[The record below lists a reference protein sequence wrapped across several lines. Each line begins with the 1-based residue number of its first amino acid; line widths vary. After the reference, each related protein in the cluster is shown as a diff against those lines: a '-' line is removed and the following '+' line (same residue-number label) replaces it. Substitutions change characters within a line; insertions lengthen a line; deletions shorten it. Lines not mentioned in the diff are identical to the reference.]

1 MESVKDKSYDELQR
15 LVLEW
20 YENNN
25 YMESPEVKR
34 ADHHNPL
41 QSKTIHKYKDIERKS
56 RYVLDKLR
64 YFGLNK
70 IIMKDF
76 HGDSSERPGTIVI
89 KEVVSGANSDIMN
102 GELYFKE
109 GLKSTVDL
117 YFPEDIGKALYNYT
131 DGKLEYEAVS
141 KLKDELCV

>member
-1 MESVKDKSYDELQR
+1 
-15 LVLEW
+15 
-20 YENNN
+20 
-25 YMESPEVKR
+25 
-34 ADHHNPL
+34 
-41 QSKTIHKYKDIERKS
+41 
-56 RYVLDKLR
+56 
-64 YFGLNK
+64 
-70 IIMKDF
+70 
-76 HGDSSERPGTIVI
+76 
-89 KEVVSGANSDIMN
+89 MN

>member
-1 MESVKDKSYDELQR
+1 MTAHEIT
-15 LVLEW
+15 
-20 YENNN
+20 NN
-25 YMESPEVKR
+25 
-34 ADHHNPL
+34 
-41 QSKTIHKYKDIERKS
+41 
-56 RYVLDKLR
+56 
-64 YFGLNK
+64 
-70 IIMKDF
+70 F